1 VAATALLCLGLLLSP
16 ALEPASETHEIKFKQ
31 AAKGQVTKVDEQE
44 STESNVVVV
53 DPDDKKIA
61 DQKQTTSKVF
71 VYQETTLEKPDGAK
85 RAANLKRSY
94 EKARTKTG
102 DKEETL
108 SFEGKTVLIEK
119 KGDKYCFSIE
129 GGKELDAKEAVVL
142 DAEFNKAADVDMRRL
157 QPDKPVKINESWK
170 LDTDPIIKDLMRG
183 DESITF
189 DAANSEAT
197 AKLLE
202 VYEKDGRKY
211 GKIVF
216 HIRLPIKEFNAKEKV
231 KVQPGAKMIM
241 TINLDGCIDGA
252 EDSAHMKMEMKMD
265 GEALIPSPDG
275 KEFKMT
281 MAVRANAEKRGKEQS
296 KK

>member
-1 VAATALLCLGLLLSP
+1 VVSTSFLCLSLLLAP
-16 ALEPASETHEIKFKQ
+16 ALAPASETHEIKFKQ

-44 STESNVVVV
+44 STESTVVVV
-53 DPDDKKIA
+53 DPDGKKIA
-61 DQKQTTSKVF
+61 DQKQKTGKVF
-71 VYQETTLEKPDGAK
+71 VYQETTLERPEGAK
-85 RAANLKRSY
+85 QAASLKREY

-108 SFEGKTVLIEK
+108 SYEGKTILIEK
-119 KGDKYCFSIE
+119 KGDKYRFSIE
-129 GGKELDAKEAVVL
+129 GGKELAAEEAVDL

-157 QPDKPVKINESWK
+157 QPDKAVEINESWK
-170 LDTDPIIKDLMRG
+170 LDANPIIKDLMRG

-189 DAANSEAT
+189 DAAKSEAT
-197 AKLLE
+197 GKLLE

-216 HIRLPIKEFNAKEKV
+216 HLSFPIKELNAKEKM
-231 KVQPGAKMIM
+231 KVQPDAKMTM
-241 TINLDGCIDGA
+241 TINLDGCIDGS
-252 EDSAHMKMEMKMD
+252 EDSGHMKMEMKMN
-265 GEALIPSPDG
+265 GEATIPSPDG

-281 MAVRANAEKRGKEQS
+281 MAVRANAEKHGKEQS